1 MSSPV
6 RTICFATL
14 LLAAACGPAVVGG
27 EDSQEGGGSPVSAH
41 EMMLE
46 GRFGI
51 AYQTE
56 QAIEFLGSAI
66 LREGGGGDFIPGWVC
81 DEGVRYEL
89 AWAVEEAASDAVV
102 RMDVVAMRG
111 EEAVSITASGSVGD
125 CLDSALQVSV
135 AGETW
140 NGLAFPTDGQC
151 LAGLVGVVCTEVPCD
166 EDLQPIC
173 DQP

>member
-1 MSSPV
+1 M
-6 RTICFATL
+6 
-14 LLAAACGPAVVGG
+14 
-27 EDSQEGGGSPVSAH
+27 SAH
-41 EMMLE
+41 EMMLL

-56 QAIEFLGSAI
+56 QAIEFLGSVI
-66 LREGGGGDFIPGWVC
+66 LHEGGSGDFIPGWVC

-89 AWAVEEAASDAVV
+89 AWAVEETASDVVV
-102 RMDVVAMRG
+102 RMEVVAMRD
-111 EEAVSITASGSVGD
+111 EEPISITASGSVGD
-125 CLDSALQVSV
+125 CLDSALQINV

-140 NGLAFPTDGQC
+140 NGLAFPTDRQC
-151 LAGLVGVVCTEVPCD
+151 LTGLVGVVCTEAPCD